1 VSEGEEGSPPPNPNS
16 GSAVPAAELRA
27 YYVRKRLM
35 VVWSFAFALPLGLV
49 IAAASPIA
57 AVAEVF
63 GTVCGV
69 ANALLSMR
77 GNERLADHRSVG
89 SFVLSSVLR
98 ILVFG
103 IVPVEFGL
111 HGPWWS
117 MATYFVGF
125 FTPLALYAVIVARG
139 LRTGPTF

>member
-1 VSEGEEGSPPPNPNS
+1 
-16 GSAVPAAELRA
+16 
-27 YYVRKRLM
+27 
-35 VVWSFAFALPLGLV
+35 
-49 IAAASPIA
+49 
-57 AVAEVF
+57 
-63 GTVCGV
+63 
-69 ANALLSMR
+69 
-77 GNERLADHRSVG
+77 
-89 SFVLSSVLR
+89 VLR

>member
-1 VSEGEEGSPPPNPNS
+1 VSDAEEGSPPANPNS
-16 GSAVPAAELRA
+16 GSAVPEAELRA
-27 YYVRKRLM
+27 YYARKRPM
-35 VVWSFAFALPLGLV
+35 VVWSLALALPLGLV
-49 IAAASPIA
+49 IAVASPIA
-57 AVAEVF
+57 AIAEVF
-63 GTVCGV
+63 GTACGV

-77 GNERLADHRSVG
+77 GNERLAGHRSAG

-103 IVPVEFGL
+103 IVPVEFSL

-125 FTPLALYAVIVARG
+125 FTPLALYAVILARG
-139 LRTGPTF
+139 FRTGPAS